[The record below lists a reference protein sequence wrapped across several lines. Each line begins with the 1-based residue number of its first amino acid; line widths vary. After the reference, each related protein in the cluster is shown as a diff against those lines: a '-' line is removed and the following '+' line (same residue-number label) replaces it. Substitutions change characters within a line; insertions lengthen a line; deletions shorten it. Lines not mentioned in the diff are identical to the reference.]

1 MTGRVA
7 NWPVGLVSLRSLLN
21 RGSRLWGGTKLGWLD
36 GERQE
41 RAVLI
46 LPKLHSHASFNSD
59 TIRGG
64 TAANVGEMEQRLI
77 RVQDILSL
85 TQRV

>member
-7 NWPVGLVSLRSLLN
+7 NWLAELVSLRSLLN
-21 RGSRLWGGTKLGWLD
+21 RGARLWGGTKIGWLD

-46 LPKLHSHASFNSD
+46 LPKLHSHASFNSH
-59 TIRGG
+59 TIRGA

>member
-1 MTGRVA
+1 M
-7 NWPVGLVSLRSLLN
+7 
-21 RGSRLWGGTKLGWLD
+21 
-36 GERQE
+36 
-41 RAVLI
+41 LI
-46 LPKLHSHASFNSD
+46 LPKLHSHASFNSH

-64 TAANVGEMEQRLI
+64 IAANVGEMEQRLI